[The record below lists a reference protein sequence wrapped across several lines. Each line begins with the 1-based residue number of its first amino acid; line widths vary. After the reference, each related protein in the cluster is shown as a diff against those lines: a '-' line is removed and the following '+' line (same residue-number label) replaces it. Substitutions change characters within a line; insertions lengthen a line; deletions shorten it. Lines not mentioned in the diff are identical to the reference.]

1 MSENVT
7 LTRNQARALAALL
20 AAPTLRAAAEACGM
34 SEKTIARYMAM
45 PEFRAALTQAEAES
59 IDGAGRLLVA
69 GQAQALAVL
78 ADVMSD
84 PNARPGDRRA
94 AAVAWLDLVLK
105 WREMRTTE
113 QRLAD
118 LEAAV
123 YDPKNKTR

>member
-1 MSENVT
+1 M
-7 LTRNQARALAALL
+7 
-20 AAPTLRAAAEACGM
+20 
-34 SEKTIARYMAM
+34 
-45 PEFRAALTQAEAES
+45 
-59 IDGAGRLLVA
+59 DHAGRVLVA

>member
-1 MSENVT
+1 M
-7 LTRNQARALAALL
+7 
-20 AAPTLRAAAEACGM
+20 
-34 SEKTIARYMAM
+34 
-45 PEFRAALTQAEAES
+45 
-59 IDGAGRLLVA
+59 DHAGRVLVA
-69 GQAQALAVL
+69 GQAQALDVL
-78 ADVMSD
+78 SDVMSD

-94 AAVAWLDLVLK
+94 AAVAWLDMVLR